1 MDWLGS
7 DIWVTWVALGVI
19 LGVLELT
26 AGELIFL
33 MLGIS
38 AFVAAAFAGFG
49 AGLEWQLAVY
59 GIAAAFLLSL
69 VRPRFT
75 AKLHD
80 GPTLPTG
87 HHGLVG
93 TTVVVAEPIDHLDGR
108 VYVGDI
114 LWSARPEDAQEHFAV
129 GEQVIVASIDGATA
143 IVKRKET
150 I

>member
-7 DIWVTWVALGVI
+7 DIWVTWVAIGVV

-33 MLGIS
+33 MLGL
-38 AFVAAAFAGFG
+38 AAFATAAVAGFG
-49 AGLEWQLAVY
+49 APLEIQLATY
-59 GIAAAFLLSL
+59 GIVAALLISL

-75 AKLHD
+75 AKIHD

-87 HHGLVG
+87 QHGLVG
-93 TTVVVAEPIDHLDGR
+93 SIVVVAEPIDHLDGR
-108 VYVGDI
+108 VQVGDI
-114 LWSARPEDAQEHFAV
+114 MWSARPEDPQEHFAA
-129 GEQVIVASIDGATA
+129 GEQVIVSAIDGAIA

-150 I
+150 D